1 MKKLAFLVLML
12 LSFCGTYSQE
22 LANHFFPRQ
31 TAVVTK
37 LPARKNVWVFV
48 MAGQSNMAGRGIVEP
63 HDTVPDPRIFTINQ
77 KNEILVAKEPL
88 HYYEPTRTG
97 LDCGLSFAKALLKS
111 VPANVSILMVPTAVG
126 GSSIQQ
132 WLGDSTYR
140 NVKLLSNARE
150 KISVARKVGT
160 MKGILWH
167 QGETNA
173 MTNRD
178 IIGHSGNLKAL
189 AKIFRDMAGND
200 NLPFLV
206 AELGSFSKYAEAFV
220 RINEQL
226 TAYVKADSF
235 SAFIKTN
242 DLHHK
247 GDSLHFDS
255 QGQRL
260 MGERFANE
268 YLLIKVLTRGYL
280 KN

>member
-1 MKKLAFLVLML
+1 MKKITWFLLML
-12 LSFCGTYSQE
+12 LGSHSAWTQDVIKT
-22 LANHFFPRQ
+22 NFPRQ
-31 TAVVTK
+31 TEIVMS

-63 HDTVPDPRIFTINQ
+63 HDTVPDPRIFAISQ
-77 KNEILVAKEPL
+77 KNEIVLAKEPL

-268 YLLIKVLTRGYL
+268 YVSNFLTRR
-280 KN
+280 KR